1 MIQASEWNLLWRAWL
16 PWAKPFGNADPLQRP
31 AAAGKT
37 RPHSPLIKR
46 FVDSLRRYKKKK
58 TIKSRQE
65 SKYRC
70 PLTVCC
76 SHEILLTK
84 QFSVASLLAE
94 LPALV
99 MSVQYMRSLVA
110 FTSWLTANG
119 EERVGL
125 LALHRGHALQCT
137 EASSADVD
145 PALHFR
151 FTKHGAEQCDGDYV
165 CLFLASVHLLGAPG
179 GKKWG
184 GW

>member
-1 MIQASEWNLLWRAWL
+1 MKFAVARLTPMSKTIWQRWSLTKTCSSWKNQTPLSPNKKVRRQPKEIQ
-16 PWAKPFGNADPLQRP
+16 
-31 AAAGKT
+31 
-37 RPHSPLIKR
+37 
-46 FVDSLRRYKKKK
+46 KKKK

-84 QFSVASLLAE
+84 QFSVAILLAE

-119 EERVGL
+119 KERVGL